1 MKHKKR
7 YDQLFSDNPPGK
19 KPRLRLGY
27 GTAKKARNSVKLLRK
42 QNRTYQ
48 HQAGIT
54 LYYRAKHHKYQT
66 KGMRNAMKIYGT
78 FLKSLKSHKSHP
90 HKNKAH

>member
-1 MKHKKR
+1 MTHKKR

-27 GTAKKARNSVKLLRK
+27 GTAKKARNSVKLLRE
-42 QNRTYQ
+42 QNLAYQ

-66 KGMRNAMKIYGT
+66 KGMRNAMKIYSK
-78 FLKSLKSHKSHP
+78 FLKSLKSRTK
-90 HKNKAH
+90 KNKKQK